1 MISAKFVKVDS
12 SMSSK
17 RVQIQAKKGN
27 RCISRS
33 RTEGYTYQVEYSIL
47 DLIQYLNMFL
57 FACLP
62 DSTSIGN
69 NRENTC
75 AVEEAEVVV

>member
-1 MISAKFVKVDS
+1 M
-12 SMSSK
+12 
-17 RVQIQAKKGN
+17 
-27 RCISRS
+27 
-33 RTEGYTYQVEYSIL
+33 EYSIL